1 MFDASTAMELYT
13 TPAEIALRWR
23 CTPHHVRA
31 LIRSGRLPGF
41 RIGAK
46 MIVKEADAERFL
58 QRNATSAL
66 AA

>member
-1 MFDASTAMELYT
+1 MFETSALESYK

-23 CTPHHVRA
+23 CTPQHVRA

-46 MIVKEADAERFL
+46 MIVREADVERFL
-58 QRNATSAL
+58 QRNATSTL

>member
-1 MFDASTAMELYT
+1 MFDTSAATETYA

-23 CTPHHVRA
+23 CTPQHVRA

-41 RIGAK
+41 RVGAK
-46 MIVKEADAERFL
+46 MIVREVEVENFL
-58 QRNATSAL
+58 QRNATSSL